1 MFEELKKIF
10 SGEIFS
16 GDQGVDAAMRTIYS
30 TDASEYQERPIGVAI
45 PKTVS
50 DLQELVKFATENN
63 ITLIPR
69 AAGTSLA
76 GQVVGSGLVVDISV
90 HFNQIL
96 ELNVEEKWVRVQ
108 PGVIRDDLNAYLK
121 PFGLLFGPETS
132 TANRAMIGGMIGNN
146 SCGLH
151 SIIWGNTRDHLQEA
165 KVILSDGK
173 EVCFHKATRDEWN
186 KKSEQDNAE
195 GQIYHALGTL
205 LGDTE
210 NRKNIAEGF
219 PRKDIKRRNTGYALD
234 ILSNALEAKENLNIC
249 QLIAGAEGTLC
260 IITEAK
266 LQLIDLPPAHVGMV
280 AVHTQSI
287 QDAMMAN
294 IVALDH
300 QCSASELVDD
310 FILQFTVSHPDLSAK
325 RSFIEGAPKAI
336 LMVEFFAEDQHTLIQ
351 RCEALATALKEK
363 NLGYAWP
370 ILQGE
375 ACQSAWEVR
384 KAGLGLLRNLP
395 GDARPVNLIEDCAVH
410 PQDLPNYIADLEKLL
425 QRHGVQYSMYA
436 HAGAGELHVEPIL
449 NLKTAEG
456 VKLFRQILS
465 DTVLL
470 VKTYRGSLSG
480 EHGDGRLRGEF
491 IPQVMGEKVYALF
504 REVKQIFDPN
514 GIFNKGKIVDTPA
527 MDSHLRYGFNSQSL
541 TETKTVFDFSAQE
554 GYLKLTEKCSGS
566 GDCRKSHISGGTMCP
581 SYMAT
586 RNEKDTTRA
595 RANVLRQYLTGDQSN
610 RIDREEVK
618 EIMDLCLSCKACK
631 TECPS
636 SVDVSKLKG
645 EFMQSYYDV
654 KGVPF
659 RTNIIARFSQQMKL
673 ASQLAGIYNAM
684 VSTPTIRKT
693 MNKMVGFHPKRS
705 LPLVANETL
714 WKWYQKRKKSSQ
726 VKRNGNTNGSV
737 YLFCDEFTNYQ
748 DAEIGKKAVLLIE
761 ALGYEVL
768 MVKHPDS
775 ARTYLSKG
783 LIREAKKL
791 VNEQIKIFGGLINE
805 ELPLVGIE
813 PSAILGFRDE
823 FLSLVDPSLKTSAAR
838 IAKQAFLFE
847 EWFMQ
852 EVDKG
857 KISKDVFTNEKKKL
871 KIHGHCH
878 QKSIASMTPTKRA
891 LSFPENFEARLIPS
905 GCCGMAGSFGY
916 EAEHYDVSMNIG
928 ELVLFKSVRE
938 LDEEVEVAASGTSCR
953 HQIKDGTGRK
963 SFHPVEILYTALKQ

>member
-1 MFEELKKIF
+1 
-10 SGEIFS
+10 
-16 GDQGVDAAMRTIYS
+16 
-30 TDASEYQERPIGVAI
+30 
-45 PKTVS
+45 
-50 DLQELVKFATENN
+50 
-63 ITLIPR
+63 
-69 AAGTSLA
+69 
-76 GQVVGSGLVVDISV
+76 
-90 HFNQIL
+90 
-96 ELNVEEKWVRVQ
+96 
-108 PGVIRDDLNAYLK
+108 
-121 PFGLLFGPETS
+121 
-132 TANRAMIGGMIGNN
+132 
-146 SCGLH
+146 
-151 SIIWGNTRDHLQEA
+151 
-165 KVILSDGK
+165 
-173 EVCFHKATRDEWN
+173 
-186 KKSEQDNAE
+186 
-195 GQIYHALGTL
+195 
-205 LGDTE
+205 
-210 NRKNIAEGF
+210 
-219 PRKDIKRRNTGYALD
+219 
-234 ILSNALEAKENLNIC
+234 
-249 QLIAGAEGTLC
+249 
-260 IITEAK
+260 
-266 LQLIDLPPAHVGMV
+266 MV

-287 QDAMMAN
+287 QEAMMAN
-294 IVALDH
+294 LVALDH

-310 FILQFTVSHPDLSAK
+310 FILQFTKSHPDLSSK
-325 RSFIEGAPKAI
+325 RSFMKGDPKAI
-336 LMVEFFAEDQHTLIQ
+336 LMLEFFDEDQQKLLE
-351 RCEALATALKEK
+351 RCDNLVASLKQK

-410 PQDLPNYIADLEKLL
+410 PQDLPDYIADLEKLL
-425 QRHGVQYSMYA
+425 QYHGVQYSMYA

-449 NLKTAEG
+449 NLKTAGG
-456 VKLFRQILS
+456 VRLFRQILS

-470 VKTYRGSLSG
+470 VKKYRGSLSG

-491 IPQVMGEKVYALF
+491 IPQIMGDKVYALF
-504 REVKQIFDPN
+504 KEVKQIFDPH

-527 MDSHLRYGFNSQSL
+527 MDTHLRYGVEKNPIEVS
-541 TETKTVFDFSAQE
+541 TVYDFTDQE

-566 GDCRKSHISGGTMCP
+566 GDCRKSHITGGTMCP

-586 RNEKDTTRA
+586 RNERDTTRA

-610 RIDREEVK
+610 HIDKEEVK

-645 EFMQSYYDV
+645 EFMQSYYDA
-654 KGVPF
+654 KGIPF
-659 RTNIIARFSQQMKL
+659 RTNIIARFSQQMNL
-673 ASQLAGIYNAM
+673 ASKFAGIYNKMA
-684 VSTPTIRKT
+684 STTAIRKVL
-693 MNKMVGFHPKRS
+693 NRMVGFHPERS

-714 WKWYQKRKKSSQ
+714 WKWYQKRGKNKVVKSQ
-726 VKRNGNTNGSV
+726 GDHKGSV

-748 DAEIGKKAVLLIE
+748 DAEIGKKAVLLME
-761 ALGYEVL
+761 SLGYDVL

-791 VNEQIKIFGGLINE
+791 VNEQIRIFGGLINE
-805 ELPLVGIE
+805 QVPLVGIE

-823 FLSLVDPSLKTSAAR
+823 FLSLVDSSLKTSAER
-838 IAKQAFLFE
+838 IAKHAFLFE

-857 KISKDVFTNEKKKL
+857 KISKDAFTIEKKQL

-891 LSFPENFEARLIPS
+891 LSFPENYEARLIPS

-916 EAEHYDVSMNIG
+916 EEEHYKVSMNIG
-928 ELVLFKSVRE
+928 ELVLFKTVRE
-938 LDEEVEVAASGTSCR
+938 LDCAVEVAASGTSCR

-963 SFHPVEILYTALKQ
+963 SFHPVEILYNALKQS